1 MNVYDKTYELAK
13 ALTTCPEAHD
23 LKEARREAEADAEAR
38 RMLDEFRER
47 QIGCQQKMMSGEEPT
62 PEEMDNLNKLYEVL
76 NLNPVISRYFEAE
89 RRFAVVF
96 EDVNRI
102 ISDSLKTVLD

>member
-13 ALTTCPEAHD
+13 ALKESPEAHD
-23 LKEARREAEADAEAR
+23 LKEARRQAEADADAK
-38 RMLDEFRER
+38 RMLDDFRER
-47 QIGCQQKMMSGEEPT
+47 QNGFQQKMMSGEEPT
-62 PEEMDNLNKLYEVL
+62 PEEIDNLNKLYEVL
-76 NLNPVISRYFEAE
+76 SLNPVISHYFEAE

-102 ISDSLKTVLD
+102 ISDSLKTVLE